1 MLRGGVGKG
10 KFSDLGMSLEGHE
23 EQHIGSDAE
32 LLAVYAGVVHA
43 VAALI
48 LVERCLA
55 GFPAGVPYRVAI
67 LDIEISATGVHGHA
81 IVAIA
86 GDAAEFGILVEGIS
100 SGGVGDERE
109 EIFCAEIVDPG
120 PRCAWLCD
128 HIFSVEVIEMTVL
141 LHLIVSVWITYILL
155 QRGHIV
161 AVDDIGAGHHL
172 FDIVDA
178 VAEAILG
185 S

>member
-10 KFSDLGMSLEGHE
+10 EFSDLGMGLEGHE

-32 LLAVYAGVVHA
+32 LLAVDAGIVHA
-43 VAALI
+43 VSALI
-48 LVERCLA
+48 LVERGLA
-55 GFPAGVPYRVAI
+55 GFPTGVPYRVAI
-67 LDIEISATGVHGHA
+67 LDIEITATGVHRYA
-81 IVAIA
+81 VVAIA

-109 EIFCAEIVDPG
+109 EIFCAKIVDPG

-141 LHLIVSVWITYILL
+141 LHLIVSVRITYILL

-161 AVDDIGAGHHL
+161 AVDDVGAGHHL
-172 FDIVDA
+172 LEEADRVS
-178 VAEAILG
+178 EAILG